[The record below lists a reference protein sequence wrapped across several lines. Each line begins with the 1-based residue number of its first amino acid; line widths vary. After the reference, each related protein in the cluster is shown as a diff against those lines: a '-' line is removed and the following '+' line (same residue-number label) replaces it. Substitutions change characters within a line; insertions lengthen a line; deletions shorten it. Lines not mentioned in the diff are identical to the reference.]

1 MPSLAG
7 GAGTVAKPGAGKA
20 LTNEQVIAMVKAGMD
35 DDTVAQAIR
44 SAKAVS
50 FNLTAEG
57 QKALTDGGA
66 SSTVLAAMK
75 TRATTTHTAPAH
87 TTTSHPAG
95 GNTAPK

>member
-1 MPSLAG
+1 
-7 GAGTVAKPGAGKA
+7 
-20 LTNEQVIAMVKAGMD
+20 LTNEQVIVMVKAGMD

-44 SAKAVS
+44 SAKAIS

-66 SSTVLAAMK
+66 SSAVLAAMK
-75 TRATTTHTAPAH
+75 TRAAATHTTPAH
-87 TTTSHPAG
+87 TTTSHPAAIHAVG